1 MNFRNKTKLSDIAI
15 GFVDL
20 VLLAFLIFDF
30 GFRKFFELFEYK
42 LVTLPLL
49 ILALVVF
56 NYYKLVAYKKYPIIY
71 RNSKISLG
79 VLISLIVLEI
89 IVIIVNYDGSL
100 SQAYLETRY
109 VIEYGLGVYFFI
121 RLTFLLRKIYSM
133 YYNPAILFVGS
144 FAIIAVSG
152 AFLLM
157 LPSAT
162 TEEIGRASCRERV

>member
-56 NYYKLVAYKKYPIIY
+56 NYYKLVSYRNYPIIY

-89 IVIIVNYDGSL
+89 IVIVVNYDGD
-100 SQAYLETRY
+100 
-109 VIEYGLGVYFFI
+109 
-121 RLTFLLRKIYSM
+121 RKS
-133 YYNPAILFVGS
+133 V
-144 FAIIAVSG
+144 V
-152 AFLLM
+152 
-157 LPSAT
+157 
-162 TEEIGRASCRERV
+162 